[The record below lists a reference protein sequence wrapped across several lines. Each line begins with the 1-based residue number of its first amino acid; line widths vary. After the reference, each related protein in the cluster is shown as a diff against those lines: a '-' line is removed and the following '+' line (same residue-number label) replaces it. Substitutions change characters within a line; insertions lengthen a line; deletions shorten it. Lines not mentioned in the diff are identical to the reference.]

1 MGSAAFLA
9 VCSDVLLNASSASA
23 YSTSASGGAAANM
36 AAPFFMPFSQM
47 GVATAPGSMMDTE
60 MPQGASS
67 SLSASVKASRAN
79 LEAPYALEK
88 GVARR
93 PAMDPMLTMR

>member
-1 MGSAAFLA
+1 MGSAAFFA
-9 VCSDVLLNASSASA
+9 ACSDVPLERLQRFRVQHERFRRSR
-23 YSTSASGGAAANM
+23 GQHGR
-36 AAPFFMPFSQM
+36 PFFLPFSQM

-79 LEAPYALEK
+79 LEAPYAPEK
-88 GVARR
+88 VWRGA
-93 PAMDPMLTMR
+93 PLSTPC